1 MEYRVLEQLSKYG
14 LLTDF
19 LKSKVL
25 ENKIKDIN
33 LSESEKA
40 EARDHY
46 IKFFSLKNE
55 LLIEEHRK
63 KNLLSKENLLYRM
76 NLNKKVQKY
85 CEDKYDEFIGKE
97 YLSNKGKLDMVKY
110 SMIRVKEYGLAM
122 ELYLK
127 IKDDNEDFNE
137 LAKKYS
143 TGIEKKTNG
152 VIGPLPL
159 ESVNNLIRP
168 KFSKNNLNTINKP
181 FKYNNEWIIC
191 RLDEYKE
198 SKLDKN
204 TVMNLKSKILDE
216 EIEREFVYEMPDELK
231 AKFSKSDNITFDVK
245 EEYKKVFAQG
255 LKSKVVLERSI
266 EQHAQICVENSEDV
280 FDARILAKELKDE
293 IAYRIKQYSYCI
305 MNNTKNYKEWLEEDY
320 ERKLRSSIS
329 KKFAEMM

>member
-33 LSESEKA
+33 LSEVEKA

-46 IKFFSLKNE
+46 INYFSLKNE

-97 YLSNKGKLDMVKY
+97 YLSNKEKLDMVKY

-152 VIGPLPL
+152 VFGPLPL
-159 ESVNNLIRP
+159 ERVNNLMRP
-168 KFSKNNLNTINKP
+168 KLSKNNLNIINKP
-181 FKYNNEWIIC
+181 FKYNNEWILC
-191 RLDEYKE
+191 RLEEYKE
-198 SKLDKN
+198 SKLDQK

-216 EIEREFVYEMPDELK
+216 EIEREIINCYTNDL
-231 AKFSKSDNITFDVK
+231 
-245 EEYKKVFAQG
+245 
-255 LKSKVVLERSI
+255 
-266 EQHAQICVENSEDV
+266 
-280 FDARILAKELKDE
+280 
-293 IAYRIKQYSYCI
+293 
-305 MNNTKNYKEWLEEDY
+305 NTLLN
-320 ERKLRSSIS
+320 
-329 KKFAEMM
+329 

>member
-1 MEYRVLEQLSKYG
+1 MEYKVLEQLSKYG

-25 ENKIKDIN
+25 EKKIKDIN
-33 LSESEKA
+33 LSEVEKA

-46 IKFFSLKNE
+46 INYFSLKNE

-85 CEDKYDEFIGKE
+85 CEEKYNEFIAKE
-97 YLSNKGKLDMVKY
+97 YISNKENMDIVKY
-110 SMIRVKEYGLAM
+110 SMLRVKEYGLAI
-122 ELYLK
+122 EIYLK

-159 ESVNNLIRP
+159 ERVNNLMRP
-168 KFSKNNLNTINKP
+168 KLRKNNLKILNKP
-181 FKYNNEWIIC
+181 FKYNNEWILC
-191 RLDEYKE
+191 RLEEYKE
-198 SKLDKN
+198 SKLDQK

-216 EIEREFVYEMPDELK
+216 EIEREIINCYTNDL
-231 AKFSKSDNITFDVK
+231 
-245 EEYKKVFAQG
+245 
-255 LKSKVVLERSI
+255 
-266 EQHAQICVENSEDV
+266 
-280 FDARILAKELKDE
+280 
-293 IAYRIKQYSYCI
+293 
-305 MNNTKNYKEWLEEDY
+305 NTLLN
-320 ERKLRSSIS
+320 
-329 KKFAEMM
+329 

>member
-33 LSESEKA
+33 LSEVEKV
-40 EARDHY
+40 EARNHY
-46 IKFFSLKNE
+46 IKFFSLKDE

-76 NLNKKVQKY
+76 HLNKKVQKY

-143 TGIEKKTNG
+143 IGIEKKTNG
-152 VIGPLPL
+152 VIGLLPL
-159 ESVNNLIRP
+159 ERVNNIMRP
-168 KFSKNNLNTINKP
+168 KLSKNNLNIINKP

-216 EIEREFVYEMPDELK
+216 EIEREIINCYTNDL
-231 AKFSKSDNITFDVK
+231 
-245 EEYKKVFAQG
+245 
-255 LKSKVVLERSI
+255 
-266 EQHAQICVENSEDV
+266 
-280 FDARILAKELKDE
+280 
-293 IAYRIKQYSYCI
+293 
-305 MNNTKNYKEWLEEDY
+305 NTLLN
-320 ERKLRSSIS
+320 
-329 KKFAEMM
+329 

>member
-1 MEYRVLEQLSKYG
+1 MLKMEYRVLEELSKYG

-33 LSESEKA
+33 LSEVEKA

-97 YLSNKGKLDMVKY
+97 YLSNKEKLDMVKY

-137 LAKKYS
+137 LAKNYS
-143 TGIEKKTNG
+143 IGIEKKTNG

-159 ESVNNLIRP
+159 ERVNNLMRP
-168 KFSKNNLNTINKP
+168 KLSKNNLNFINKP

-191 RLDEYKE
+191 RLDDYKE

-216 EIEREFVYEMPDELK
+216 EIEREIINCYINEL
-231 AKFSKSDNITFDVK
+231 
-245 EEYKKVFAQG
+245 
-255 LKSKVVLERSI
+255 
-266 EQHAQICVENSEDV
+266 
-280 FDARILAKELKDE
+280 
-293 IAYRIKQYSYCI
+293 
-305 MNNTKNYKEWLEEDY
+305 NTLLN
-320 ERKLRSSIS
+320 
-329 KKFAEMM
+329 

>member
-1 MEYRVLEQLSKYG
+1 MLKMEYKLLEQLSKYG

-33 LSESEKA
+33 LSEFEKA

-97 YLSNKGKLDMVKY
+97 YLSNKEKLDMVKY

-143 TGIEKKTNG
+143 IGIEKKTNG
-152 VIGPLPL
+152 VIGLLPL
-159 ESVNNLIRP
+159 ERVNNIMRP
-168 KFSKNNLNTINKP
+168 KLSKNNLNFINKP

-216 EIEREFVYEMPDELK
+216 EIEREIINCYTNDL
-231 AKFSKSDNITFDVK
+231 
-245 EEYKKVFAQG
+245 
-255 LKSKVVLERSI
+255 
-266 EQHAQICVENSEDV
+266 
-280 FDARILAKELKDE
+280 
-293 IAYRIKQYSYCI
+293 
-305 MNNTKNYKEWLEEDY
+305 NTLLN
-320 ERKLRSSIS
+320 
-329 KKFAEMM
+329 

>member
-1 MEYRVLEQLSKYG
+1 MEYRLLEQLSKYG
-14 LLTDF
+14 LLTDY

-33 LSESEKA
+33 LSDVEKT

-97 YLSNKGKLDMVKY
+97 YLSNKEKLDIVKY

-159 ESVNNLIRP
+159 DRVNNLN
-168 KFSKNNLNTINKP
+168 KNNLNILNKP
-181 FKYNNEWIIC
+181 FKYNNEWILC
-191 RLDEYKE
+191 RLEEYKE
-198 SKLDKN
+198 SKLDQK
-204 TVMNLKSKILDE
+204 TVMNLKSKLLDE
-216 EIEREFVYEMPDELK
+216 EIEREIVNCYINDLHTLL
-231 AKFSKSDNITFDVK
+231 N
-245 EEYKKVFAQG
+245 
-255 LKSKVVLERSI
+255 
-266 EQHAQICVENSEDV
+266 
-280 FDARILAKELKDE
+280 
-293 IAYRIKQYSYCI
+293 
-305 MNNTKNYKEWLEEDY
+305 
-320 ERKLRSSIS
+320 
-329 KKFAEMM
+329 

>member
-1 MEYRVLEQLSKYG
+1 MEYKVLEQLSKYG

-33 LSESEKA
+33 LSEVEKV
-40 EARDHY
+40 EARNHY
-46 IKFFSLKNE
+46 IKFFSLKDE

-97 YLSNKGKLDMVKY
+97 YLSNKEKLDMVKY

-143 TGIEKKTNG
+143 TGI
-152 VIGPLPL
+152 
-159 ESVNNLIRP
+159 
-168 KFSKNNLNTINKP
+168 
-181 FKYNNEWIIC
+181 
-191 RLDEYKE
+191 
-198 SKLDKN
+198 
-204 TVMNLKSKILDE
+204 
-216 EIEREFVYEMPDELK
+216 
-231 AKFSKSDNITFDVK
+231 
-245 EEYKKVFAQG
+245 
-255 LKSKVVLERSI
+255 
-266 EQHAQICVENSEDV
+266 
-280 FDARILAKELKDE
+280 
-293 IAYRIKQYSYCI
+293 
-305 MNNTKNYKEWLEEDY
+305 
-320 ERKLRSSIS
+320 
-329 KKFAEMM
+329 